1 MDPFRSD
8 ALNYIAR
15 AVTAVGSDA
24 FAPTLADLCLRLLGY
39 DSLFISVFSRNLP
52 PRQLYS
58 NLDAEATER
67 TIGPYLSYAYLLD
80 PFFGLFKE
88 GVGTRVVSLDE
99 CAPDDFRV
107 SEYYRVFYSEIGLRN
122 EVTFFVDAG
131 CGASIVLSLGQRG
144 QPGKRPIQPCAV
156 LEQFLPVVAA
166 LCLRHWPNA
175 AGAVGDDTDS
185 AVTLAFERFQTSKLS
200 TRESDIVRLMLKGHS
215 TKSMARL
222 LGNSP
227 ETVKVHRKR
236 IYAKLKISSQGE
248 LFSMFLG
255 ALAQARPAEPD
266 RPALALP
273 PPPPEPQ
280 RRLLN

>member
-1 MDPFRSD
+1 MMDHLRSD
-8 ALNYIAR
+8 ALNHIAK
-15 AVTAVGSDA
+15 AVAAVGSDQ
-24 FAPTLADLCLRLLGY
+24 FAPPLANLCLGLFGY

-52 PRQLYS
+52 PRQLFS

-80 PFFGLFKE
+80 PFFELFKE
-88 GVGTRVVSLDE
+88 GVGTCVVSLDE
-99 CAPDDFRV
+99 CAPDDFRA

-122 EVTFFVDAG
+122 EVTMFVDAG
-131 CGASIVLSLGQRG
+131 WGTSIVLSLGQRG
-144 QPGKRPIQPCAV
+144 LAGGAPIQAKTV
-156 LEQFLPVVAA
+156 LAQFLPVVAA
-166 LCLRHWPNA
+166 LCLKHWPNA
-175 AGAVGDDTDS
+175 AAGAGDTDS

-200 TRESDIVRLMLKGHS
+200 TREAEIVRLMLKGHS

-255 ALAQARPAEPD
+255 ALAQARPEPEK
-266 RPALALP
+266 PPLVIAPPLP
-273 PPPPEPQ
+273 EAQ

>member
-1 MDPFRSD
+1 MMDHSRPG
-8 ALNYIAR
+8 ALNHIAK
-15 AVTAVGSDA
+15 AVAAVGSDQ
-24 FAPTLADLCLRLLGY
+24 FAPSLANLCLGLFGY

-52 PRQLYS
+52 PRQLFS

-80 PFFGLFKE
+80 PFFELFKE
-88 GVGTRVVSLDE
+88 GVGTCVVSLDE
-99 CAPDDFRV
+99 CAPDDFRA

-122 EVTFFVDAG
+122 EVTMFVDAG
-131 CGASIVLSLGQRG
+131 WGTSIVLSLGQRG
-144 QPGKRPIQPCAV
+144 LAGGAPIQAKTV
-156 LEQFLPVVAA
+156 LAQFLPVVAA
-166 LCLRHWPNA
+166 LCLKHWPNA
-175 AGAVGDDTDS
+175 AAGAGDTDS

-200 TRESDIVRLMLKGHS
+200 TREAEIVRLMLKGHS

-255 ALAQARPAEPD
+255 ALAQARPEPEK
-266 RPALALP
+266 PPLVIAPPLP
-273 PPPPEPQ
+273 EVQ

>member
-1 MDPFRSD
+1 MEHVRPD
-8 ALNYIAR
+8 ALSYIAK
-15 AVTAVGSDA
+15 AVTVVGSDG
-24 FAPTLADLCLRLLGY
+24 FAPALAELCLGVFGF
-39 DSLFISVFSRNLP
+39 DSLFIAVFSRNLP
-52 PRQLYS
+52 PRQLFS
-58 NLDAEATER
+58 NLDAAATQR

-80 PFFGLFKE
+80 PFFELFKE

-99 CAPDDFRV
+99 CAPDDFRA

-122 EVTFFVDAG
+122 EVTMFVDVG
-131 CGASIVLSLGQRG
+131 LGSSIVLSLGQRG
-144 QPGKRPIQPCAV
+144 ASAKCPIQPKEV

-166 LCLRHWPNA
+166 LCVRHWPNA
-175 AGAVGDDTDS
+175 AAGEGDTDS

-200 TRESDIVRLMLKGHS
+200 TREAEIVRLMLKGHS

-236 IYAKLKISSQGE
+236 IYAKLKIASQGE

-255 ALAQARPAEPD
+255 ALAQARPETEPT
-266 RPALALP
+266 P
-273 PPPPEPQ
+273 PPAMPLLPEQ
-280 RRLLN
+280 RRLMN

>member
-1 MDPFRSD
+1 MMDNLRSD
-8 ALNYIAR
+8 ALTHIAK
-15 AVTAVGSDA
+15 AVTAVGSEA
-24 FAPTLADLCLRLLGY
+24 FAPSLADFFNGLFGY
-39 DSLFISVFSRNLP
+39 DSLFISVFSGNLP

-80 PFFGLFKE
+80 PFFELFKD
-88 GVGTRVVSLDE
+88 GVGTAVVSLDE
-99 CAPDDFRV
+99 CAPDDFRA

-122 EVTFFVDAG
+122 EVTIFVRAG
-131 CGASIVLSLGQRG
+131 LGSSIVLSLGQRG
-144 QPGKRPIQPCAV
+144 KTGGGAV
-156 LEQFLPVVAA
+156 PAKDGLETFLPVVAA
-166 LCLRHWPNA
+166 LCLKHWPNA
-175 AGAVGDDTDS
+175 AVADGDADG

-200 TRESDIVRLMLKGHS
+200 TREAEIVRLMLKGHS

-236 IYAKLKISSQGE
+236 IYAKLQISSQGE

-255 ALAQARPAEPD
+255 ALAQARPEPG
-266 RPALALP
+266 PPTLALAPPLP
-273 PPPPEPQ
+273 EAQ
-280 RRLLN
+280 RRFLN

>member
-1 MDPFRSD
+1 MTDRPRSD
-8 ALNYIAR
+8 ALDHIAR
-15 AVTAVGSDA
+15 AVAAIGSDA
-24 FAPTLADLCLRLLGY
+24 FAPALAELCQRVLGQ
-39 DSLFISVFSRNLP
+39 DSLFISVFSGTLP

-80 PFFGLFKE
+80 PFFELFRQ
-88 GVGTRVVSLDE
+88 GVGTCVVSLDE
-99 CAPDDFRV
+99 CAPDDFRS

-131 CGASIVLSLGQRG
+131 HGASIVLSLGQRRG
-144 QPGKRPIQPCAV
+144 NAGAGLPPKAD
-156 LEQFLPVVAA
+156 LEGYLPLIAA
-166 LCLRHWPNA
+166 LCLKHWPHA
-175 AGAVGDDTDS
+175 AATEGDADS

-200 TRESDIVRLMLKGHS
+200 TREAAIVRLMLKGHS

-236 IYAKLKISSQGE
+236 IYAKLQISSQGE

-255 ALAQARPAEPD
+255 ALAGAHPEAERPP
-266 RPALALP
+266 LP
-273 PPPPEPQ
+273 PAAPPPGDGA
-280 RRLLN
+280 RRFLN

>member
-1 MDPFRSD
+1 MEHVRPD
-8 ALNYIAR
+8 ALSYIAK
-15 AVTAVGSDA
+15 AVTVVGSDG
-24 FAPTLADLCLRLLGY
+24 FAPALAELCLGVFGF
-39 DSLFISVFSRNLP
+39 DSLFIAVFSRNLP
-52 PRQLYS
+52 PRQLFS
-58 NLDAEATER
+58 NLDAAATQR

-80 PFFGLFKE
+80 PFFELYKE

-99 CAPDDFRV
+99 CAPDDFRA

-122 EVTFFVDAG
+122 EVTMFVDVG
-131 CGASIVLSLGQRG
+131 LGSSIVLSLGQRG
-144 QPGKRPIQPCAV
+144 ASAKCPIQPKEV

-166 LCLRHWPNA
+166 LCVRHWPNA
-175 AGAVGDDTDS
+175 AAGEGDTDS

-200 TRESDIVRLMLKGHS
+200 TREAEIVRLMLKGHS

-236 IYAKLKISSQGE
+236 IYAKLKIASQGE

-255 ALAQARPAEPD
+255 ALAQARPETEPT
-266 RPALALP
+266 P
-273 PPPPEPQ
+273 PPAMPLLPEQ
-280 RRLLN
+280 RRLMN